1 MLGLHCEGRTTWIA
15 EAHRDDGK
23 PFVARADELLT
34 AFLELESAVRGRDCR
49 VSGEALHENH
59 AIPDL
64 TRQSVLYTNM
74 LDSRYP
80 TFQRIFGRD
89 EEMGLDLR

>member
-1 MLGLHCEGRTTWIA
+1 VLGLHCEGRTTWIA

-49 VSGEALHENH
+49 VSGEALHENQ

-64 TRQSVLYTNM
+64 TRQSVL
-74 LDSRYP
+74 L
-80 TFQRIFGRD
+80 
-89 EEMGLDLR
+89 